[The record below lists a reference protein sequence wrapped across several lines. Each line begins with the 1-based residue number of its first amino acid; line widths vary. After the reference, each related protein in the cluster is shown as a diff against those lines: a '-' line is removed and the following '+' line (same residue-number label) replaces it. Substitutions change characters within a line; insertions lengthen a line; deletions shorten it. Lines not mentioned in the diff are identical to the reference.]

1 MSEDSEKFSFG
12 AEMGVDET
20 QVGGWLVGAFKD
32 GGKVVP
38 AADLQGTSDL
48 TKDIKIIDVDTHL
61 TEKGDLWTS
70 RMPASM
76 KDRTP
81 YMKREGAMDYWFIG
95 DKLISPAGASVIDK
109 DRNKRLGRL
118 SIPRVEDI
126 HPAAY
131 DVKERLKFMD
141 DLGVHAQICYP
152 NGFASS
158 SVSLLNWVDKDFAE
172 ELIRVYNDDRG
183 DAQKQSGGRLLPMA
197 LLPVWD
203 SKAMGKEA
211 LRCVE
216 EYDVKGFNL
225 PDRPE
230 QFGLPTFNDDHWAPL
245 FELCN
250 DKEIPIN
257 FHIATGGIDGFAVTW
272 KDLDFQKKLAVGAML
287 FYIGNAATLANFIVS
302 GLLDKYPKLKIVSV
316 ESGIG
321 WIPFLLE
328 ALEYQV
334 DEMMPDHNMQRRP
347 VEYFKDQ
354 MFASF
359 WFEKIAP
366 SKMLDLIGPDNVM
379 FETDFPHPTA
389 LYPDPQAHLSEVLA
403 DVDPAHVRKILQENA
418 QRCYNIEL

>member
-1 MSEDSEKFSFG
+1 MSDDGEKFSFG
-12 AEMGVDET
+12 AELGVDET

-32 GGKVVP
+32 GGVIKK
-38 AADLQGTSDL
+38 AADLKGTSAL
-48 TKDIKIIDVDTHL
+48 TKDIKIVDVDTHL

-70 RMPASM
+70 RMPAGM
-76 KDRTP
+76 KDRAP
-81 YMKREGAMDYWFIG
+81 YLKREGAMDYWFIG
-95 DKLISPAGASVIDK
+95 DKLIAPGGASVIDK
-109 DRNKRLGRL
+109 NRDKRLGRL
-118 SIPRVEDI
+118 SIPRIDEI

-131 DVKERLKFMD
+131 DVKSRLKFMD
-141 DLGVHAQICYP
+141 DLGVHTQICYP

-158 SVSLLNWVDKDFAE
+158 SVSLLNWVDKELAE
-172 ELIRVYNDDRG
+172 LLIKIYNDDRG
-183 DAQKQSGGRLLPMA
+183 EVQKTSGNRLLPMA

-245 FELCN
+245 FELC
-250 DKEIPIN
+250 DSRAMPIN
-257 FHIATGGIDGFAVTW
+257 FHIATGGIDGFSMTW

-302 GLLDKYPKLKIVSV
+302 GLLDKYTKMKIVSV
-316 ESGIG
+316 ESGVG

-328 ALEYQV
+328 ALEYQI
-334 DEMMPDHNMQRRP
+334 DEMMPDHKTQRRP
-347 VEYFKDQ
+347 VEYFRDQ

-359 WFEKIAP
+359 WFEKVAP
-366 SKMLDLIGPDNVM
+366 AKMLELIGPDNVM

-389 LYPDPQAHLSEVLA
+389 LYPDPQAHLTEVLG
-403 DVDPAHVRKILQENA
+403 DVNKSYVRKILQENA
-418 QRCYNIEL
+418 ERCYNLDL